1 MSPAARHVIAVCG
14 LHFEAAIARGPGVQ
28 TFCATGSAVALLP
41 ELARAAAGGAGI
53 ISFGCAA
60 GLDPALAPG
69 DCLLADQVLWP
80 GGSLVPDKRWLRA
93 LRERLPAAHGGV
105 LACVD
110 DPVTSREDKS
120 RLWSTSG
127 ARAADMES
135 HHVAR
140 IAARHGL
147 PFVALRVV
155 VDPSTRNLPPCAI
168 AAMKE
173 DGGIAAGPFL
183 RSLAAHP
190 GQAGA
195 VFTLATDARA
205 ARRGLLRA
213 RALAGADFAYLP

>member
-1 MSPAARHVIAVCG
+1 MNQLARHVIAVSG
-14 LHFEAAIARGPGVQ
+14 LHFEAAIARGPGVR
-28 TFCATGSAVALLP
+28 TFCATGAAIALLP
-41 ELARAAAGGAGI
+41 ELGRCAAGCAGF

-69 DCLLADQVLWP
+69 DCLLADEVRWP
-80 GGSLVPDKRWLRA
+80 GGSLVPDLRWLRA
-93 LRERLPAAHGGV
+93 LRERMPAAHGGV

-110 DPVTSREDKS
+110 DPVVSCEDKA
-120 RLWSTSG
+120 RLWTNSG

-140 IAARHGL
+140 IADRHGL

-155 VDPSTRNLPPCAI
+155 VDPAARSLPPCAI
-168 AAMKE
+168 AAMRD

-190 GQAGA
+190 GQAGD
-195 VFTLATDARA
+195 VLALAADARA

-213 RALAGADFAYLP
+213 RALAGAGFAYFP